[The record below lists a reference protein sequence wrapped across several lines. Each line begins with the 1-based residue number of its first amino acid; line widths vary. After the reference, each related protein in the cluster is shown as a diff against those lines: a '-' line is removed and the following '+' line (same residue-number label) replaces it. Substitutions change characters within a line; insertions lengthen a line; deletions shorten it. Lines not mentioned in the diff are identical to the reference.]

1 MARRKNVITE
11 YRSYFLPLHF
21 PVVLLAG
28 DYWRISDKPSG
39 RLHFHNCLELGVCH
53 SDSGKMEFFGKTY
66 TFKKG
71 DITCIPRNIPHTTYS
86 APGTKS
92 HWSYIFLDPELLFA
106 KFLPSAWRNF
116 DLSMYS
122 FHNCNFIFGQQEY
135 PDIYSLAVQ
144 AIEELK
150 KQETGYQLSAQ
161 GLLLSLYIKLYR
173 MQYLEAKANPD
184 IESGIPE
191 YSLPITAALNYIEN
205 YYDQPL
211 TIEQLAEQCHL
222 SATHFRRTF
231 HDIIG
236 MPPLEYLNITR
247 IMKACVLLRST
258 QDTILSIAEQT
269 GFQSISSFNRLF
281 GRIMQMSPREYR
293 KQMLQADEQLR
304 NQSILEY
311 SGWLF
316 PERE

>member
-1 MARRKNVITE
+1 M
-11 YRSYFLPLHF
+11 
-21 PVVLLAG
+21 
-28 DYWRISDKPSG
+28 
-39 RLHFHNCLELGVCH
+39 
-53 SDSGKMEFFGKTY
+53 
-66 TFKKG
+66 
-71 DITCIPRNIPHTTYS
+71 
-86 APGTKS
+86 
-92 HWSYIFLDPELLFA
+92 
-106 KFLPSAWRNF
+106 
-116 DLSMYS
+116 
-122 FHNCNFIFGQQEY
+122 
-135 PDIYSLAVQ
+135 
-144 AIEELK
+144 
-150 KQETGYQLSAQ
+150 
-161 GLLLSLYIKLYR
+161 LSLYIKLYR

-316 PERE
+316 PEKNKKDRLAILFHNSEGSGNER

>member
-1 MARRKNVITE
+1 M
-11 YRSYFLPLHF
+11 
-21 PVVLLAG
+21 
-28 DYWRISDKPSG
+28 
-39 RLHFHNCLELGVCH
+39 
-53 SDSGKMEFFGKTY
+53 
-66 TFKKG
+66 
-71 DITCIPRNIPHTTYS
+71 
-86 APGTKS
+86 
-92 HWSYIFLDPELLFA
+92 
-106 KFLPSAWRNF
+106 
-116 DLSMYS
+116 
-122 FHNCNFIFGQQEY
+122 
-135 PDIYSLAVQ
+135 
-144 AIEELK
+144 
-150 KQETGYQLSAQ
+150 
-161 GLLLSLYIKLYR
+161 
-173 MQYLEAKANPD
+173 
-184 IESGIPE
+184 PE

-205 YYDQPL
+205 YFDQTL

-293 KQMLQADEQLR
+293 KQMLQADEQLK